1 MDKKTCK
8 LNIKAL
14 CTAAAVGMSS
24 PLFSCSGIAAA
35 LTAGA
40 FTAICIEPIAAYAA
54 DYRIGAADWEYE
66 ESGRVRA
73 IWDEANDK
81 TTYTLDVYR
90 GSVSERNKLYKN
102 TIKTNGAA
110 HDFGKTISKFGTGTY
125 YYTVYPT
132 KGGSSMKI
140 TSGALE
146 VDSDMLSAI
155 RKYINYDSSAG
166 KKTYTNS
173 KVAINLDTPLGW
185 TMLPDGTW
193 KYRITKTSFAKNQW
207 LRVNGKWYYFG
218 ADSVMLTGWQNI
230 AGKYFYFNK
239 SGDLWTGGASQ
250 QTSGSS
256 NVTTLPSSVQTAERT
271 VTTDNDSHVYTGK
284 TQQLTSLSVTFK
296 EDEAEPNKVRPMTI
310 IVPSGCEIVS
320 TSYSTEPANWTP
332 GTKVNILITVKAKD
346 GYQFGNG
353 MKVYGSNASF
363 KSQSGDAFTRSLR
376 FEYVAKTRLGKPQ
389 RVYLDGGSVV
399 KWSKVSGASRYNVKI
414 SYDEEY
420 TYNPESGSSDMTI
433 YIDEGDDEI
442 RYNGRNKSFT
452 VSDTQIDAADYIGID
467 EIKDVKFY
475 ITAAAASSRS
485 SYYLN
490 SESVEF
496 TAAQGQVES
505 STNTGSV
512 TSNKNG
518 DMVFIDSGGSYITGW
533 QDIDGAW
540 YYFENKGNAF
550 GPGWKQIERRW
561 YYFGEDHKMR
571 VGWIQLGAYW
581 YYLNEGPNDTYG
593 AMLTGAQTINGTSY
607 YLNDNASNGIPLG
620 AWVQ

>member
-1 MDKKTCK
+1 
-8 LNIKAL
+8 
-14 CTAAAVGMSS
+14 MS
-24 PLFSCSGIAAA
+24 
-35 LTAGA
+35 
-40 FTAICIEPIAAYAA
+40 
-54 DYRIGAADWEYE
+54 
-66 ESGRVRA
+66 
-73 IWDEANDK
+73 
-81 TTYTLDVYR
+81 
-90 GSVSERNKLYKN
+90 
-102 TIKTNGAA
+102 
-110 HDFGKTISKFGTGTY
+110 
-125 YYTVYPT
+125 
-132 KGGSSMKI
+132 
-140 TSGALE
+140 
-146 VDSDMLSAI
+146 
-155 RKYINYDSSAG
+155 
-166 KKTYTNS
+166 
-173 KVAINLDTPLGW
+173 
-185 TMLPDGTW
+185 
-193 KYRITKTSFAKNQW
+193 
-207 LRVNGKWYYFG
+207 
-218 ADSVMLTGWQNI
+218 
-230 AGKYFYFNK
+230 
-239 SGDLWTGGASQ
+239 
-250 QTSGSS
+250 
-256 NVTTLPSSVQTAERT
+256 LPSNVQTAERT

-433 YIDEGDDEI
+433 YIDEGDDET
-442 RYNGRNKSFT
+442 RYHGRNKSVT
-452 VSDTQIDAADYIGID
+452 VNDTQIDAADYIGID

-475 ITAAAASSRS
+475 ITAVAASSRS

-550 GPGWKQIERRW
+550 GPGWKQIDRRW

-571 VGWIQLGAYW
+571 TGWIQLGDYW
-581 YYLNEGPNDTYG
+581 YYLNEGANDTYG
-593 AMLTGAQTINGTSY
+593 AMLTGTQTIGGTSY